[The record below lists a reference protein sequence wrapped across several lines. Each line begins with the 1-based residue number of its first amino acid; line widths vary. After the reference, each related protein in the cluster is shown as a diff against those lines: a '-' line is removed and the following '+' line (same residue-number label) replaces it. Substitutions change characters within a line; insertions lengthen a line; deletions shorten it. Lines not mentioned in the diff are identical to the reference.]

1 VTAGF
6 SAAIQS
12 SPAAFTDI
20 RYERRRGVLI
30 SRQGGALEV
39 ATGHHEGAGLAR
51 CLNPGHAWGVC
62 AFHHPADAATA
73 VRRAH
78 ELSLALPARPARSLP
93 PVPGRVLDLDL
104 VAGRDPGSVSLEEKL
119 ALTGRVAAVLTGA
132 DRRIVDSRIRY
143 LDWVAEVTV
152 VSSEGLDL
160 TERRPGMELSV
171 LAVAE
176 EAGTVERAVDG
187 HSPGGNWGE
196 LERWAAGV
204 QEVANR
210 AVLLLHAPPVRA
222 GRYPVVLD
230 PRAGGIL
237 AHRVVGHL
245 CQGDDA
251 SHPSGP
257 LAPGTRLGPEAL
269 SVGDDGT
276 VHGLRGT
283 RAFDDEGMPPRA
295 AALVQHGVVVSHLHT
310 RTSAM
315 LAGVAPTGS
324 ARADGAV
331 MPAARLAN
339 TFIAGG
345 KGELPDLLRDIDE
358 GLYLTDPVGATL
370 EDGQAGLRAGFARM
384 IRRGDLAE
392 PVKGVTLLGEPL
404 ALLGLVDRVA
414 GDFRWDT
421 SPSWCARPGAGRVPV
436 AVGAP
441 HLRLIDVV
449 VSGGA

>member
-1 VTAGF
+1 MTAGF
-6 SAAIQS
+6 AAAVQD

-30 SRQGGALEV
+30 SRRAGVLEV
-39 ATGHHEGAGLAR
+39 ATGHGEAAGLAR

-62 AFHHPADAATA
+62 AFHDPADAATA
-73 VRRAH
+73 VRQAH
-78 ELSLALPARPARSLP
+78 ELSLALPARPALSLP
-93 PVPGRVLDLDL
+93 PVPGRVLDVDL
-104 VAGRDPGSVSLEEKL
+104 VAGHDPGSVSLEEKL
-119 ALTGRVAAVLTGA
+119 ALTGRVAAVLAGA
-132 DRRIVDSRIRY
+132 DRRIVDGRVRY

-160 TERRPGMELSV
+160 TERRPGMEISV
-171 LAVAE
+171 LAMAE
-176 EAGTVERAVDG
+176 EGGTVERAVDG
-187 HSPGGNWGE
+187 LSAAGDWGDLE
-196 LERWAAGV
+196 LWAAGA

-230 PRAGGIL
+230 PRAAGTL

-251 SHPSGP
+251 SHPLGP
-257 LAPGTRLGPEAL
+257 LARGTRLGPEAL
-269 SVGDDGT
+269 TIGDDGT
-276 VHGLRGT
+276 VHGLRGS
-283 RAFDDEGMPPRA
+283 RAFDDEGMTPRA
-295 AALVQHGVVVSHLHT
+295 ATLVQHGVVVSHLHT
-310 RTSAM
+310 RTSAA

-331 MPAARLAN
+331 MPAARLTN
-339 TFIAGG
+339 TFIASG
-345 KGELPDLLRDIDE
+345 KGELPELVRDIEE
-358 GLYLTDPVGATL
+358 GLYVTDPVGATL
-370 EDGQAGLRAGFARM
+370 DDGQAGLRAGFARM

-392 PVKGVTLLGEPL
+392 PVKGVTLRGEPL

-414 GDFRWDT
+414 GDFRWDP
-421 SPSWCARPGAGRVPV
+421 SPSWCDRSGAGRVPV
-436 AVGAP
+436 TVGAP